1 MDRASLPEQVFRV
14 LVTAVLD
21 GRYAPGERLPTQRA
35 LAADLGVNMASV
47 REGIKRL
54 EQLRLVTV
62 RHGDAMRVN
71 DWKLHGGLDVIA
83 YAAINDPVL
92 TGQLFE
98 ARRLLLREA
107 ACLAAARRTDEQ
119 ATTLVTLAEAF
130 ATAEDPQPVDLAF
143 MATVID
149 ASHNL
154 VFTLILNSIRELY
167 LRNLEAFRPIVG
179 DREGLAPRYVA
190 AADAIADGRAEDA
203 AAEIDALTQAQGKA
217 MDNTAAGEARGG
229 TTRAGGTTRDGGDR
243 AARRRADRGRP

>member
-1 MDRASLPEQVFRV
+1 MVERASLPAQVFRE

-21 GRYAPGERLPTQRA
+21 GRYSPGERLPTQRA

-71 DWKLHGGLDVIA
+71 DWKLHGGLDVLA
-83 YAAINDPVL
+83 YAAIADPVL
-92 TGQLFE
+92 TGHLFE
-98 ARRLLLREA
+98 ARQFLRREA
-107 ACLAAARRTDEQ
+107 ARLAAERRTDAQ
-119 ATTLVTLAEAF
+119 AAALTALAEAF
-130 ATAEDPQPVDLAF
+130 ATVEDPQPVDLAF

-167 LRNLEAFRPIVG
+167 LENLEAFRPIVA
-179 DREGLAPRYVA
+179 DRDGLAPLFA
-190 AADAIADGRAEDA
+190 AAAGAIAD
-203 AAEIDALTQAQGKA
+203 
-217 MDNTAAGEARGG
+217 
-229 TTRAGGTTRDGGDR
+229 
-243 AARRRADRGRP
+243 RRADAAETAMNALAGAQAEAM